1 MLVIAKRTID
11 EMQYM
16 QWVKRYDEVRMQNSE
31 KQQIRLNELYEEL
44 EQELTYLGCTAIE
57 DKL

>member
-1 MLVIAKRTID
+1 VLVIAKRTID

-16 QWVKRYDEVRMQNSE
+16 QWVKRYDEVRMQNSD
-31 KQQIRLNELYEEL
+31 KQQIRLNELYDEL